1 MSVVEARDLRKT
13 YRIDAL
19 SLEVLR
25 GASLVINP
33 GDFIALLGPSGSGKS
48 TLLYI
53 LGLMETQTSGMLLF
67 DGTEVRSMTKN
78 QMADIRRRE
87 IGFIFQTFNLL
98 PTFSA
103 LKNVELPMRLTGAS
117 ATQRR
122 ARARELLEEV
132 GLGDRVQHH
141 PQQLSGG
148 ERQRVAIARALA
160 NNPKLILADEPT
172 GNLDSET
179 THSVMK
185 ILAQA
190 NQQGRTVLVVTH
202 NQEVASYARRILRMR
217 DGEVL

>member
-25 GASLVINP
+25 GVSLVINP

-67 DGTEVRSMTKN
+67 DGREVRSMTKN

-98 PTFSA
+98 PTFNA